1 MAFAGL
7 LGVPTGSTLAQL
19 IRHKV
24 SKRKIIIFL
33 MVYSTSRKYTAIVQN
48 KQIGKCPSCKFNQ
61 IDFCAFHYPF
71 NIIVVLVIYFN

>member
-48 KQIGKCPSCKFNQ
+48 KQIGKYVRYESLTKKVFALF
-61 IDFCAFHYPF
+61 ITHST
-71 NIIVVLVIYFN
+71 LL